1 METCPRG
8 KKMAAQTQ
16 KITIRL
22 PTQLIESVDMFI
34 NMGEFA
40 SRSEAIRRA
49 LKEYLENMAEN
60 YSEKAESWKKLQE
73 LQSFARQV
81 EDIKK

>member
-1 METCPRG
+1 
-8 KKMAAQTQ
+8 MAAQTQ